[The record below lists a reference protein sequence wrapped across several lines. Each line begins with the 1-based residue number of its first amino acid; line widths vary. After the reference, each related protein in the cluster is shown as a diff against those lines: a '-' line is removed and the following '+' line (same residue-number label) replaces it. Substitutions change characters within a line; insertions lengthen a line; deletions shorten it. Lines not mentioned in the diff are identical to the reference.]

1 LPIDQQLLGQK
12 LQRYR
17 NQLSRT
23 LAEVSEATGIS
34 QERLEGYE
42 SGTSAPSGDEILIFA
57 DYYMC
62 DYKFFISN
70 EKLAPFEET
79 ETMFRRYGTEFSR
92 EDRWVVQE
100 FLFLSECEHSLQED
114 LGKQPREK
122 FHFRADSRTQSKQGE
137 LAAIQLRAYQGYA
150 NNVVPLDIYKD
161 FRSIG
166 LHVFRRKLGNSN
178 ISGLFVRHPVA
189 GNCILIT

>member
-23 LAEVSEATGIS
+23 LAEVAEATGIRE
-34 QERLEGYE
+34 ERLQAYE

-92 EDRWVVQE
+92 EDRWVAQE
-100 FLFLSECEHSLQED
+100 FLFLSECEHALQED
-114 LGKQPREK
+114 LGKQPKERFNFK
-122 FHFRADSRTQSKQGE
+122 ADSRSPSTQGE
-137 LAAIQLRAYQGYA
+137 LAAVQLRTYQRYA
-150 NNVVPLDIYKD
+150 NTSIYE
-161 FRSIG
+161 
-166 LHVFRRKLGNSN
+166 LG
-178 ISGLFVRHPVA
+178 
-189 GNCILIT
+189 